1 MSFNFETSPKVNGKI
16 ALVTGGNSG
25 LGYETVKALA
35 LKGAKVYLTSRDIT
49 KGEKAKS
56 EILTAN
62 PALDIQVLKLDLASI
77 KSIENAVAEI
87 KSKHNQLDF
96 LINNAG
102 IMAMPYR
109 ETEDGFESQF
119 GVNHLGHWVLTSS
132 LMPLLLASEKSKVV
146 TVSSTARHMAREIT
160 EGDFNFKANY
170 SPWGSYG
177 HSKLANYYFGIGLA
191 RIIKRVKVSQASFIA
206 HPGISNTNLQVQ
218 TAAQGGA
225 GATGKYSES
234 LAAKLGMSA
243 WRGAQSQIRAAL
255 DPKATNG
262 DFYGPRFAAFG
273 DPVKLPILKPGASK
287 NIELLWRISKEATGY
302 AIDF

>member
-1 MSFNFETSPKVNGKI
+1 MAFNFETAPRVTDKI

-25 LGYETVKALA
+25 LGYQTVKALA
-35 LKGAKVYLTSRDIT
+35 LKGAKVYLASRDLT

-62 PALDIQVLKLDLASI
+62 PALDIEVLKLDLASI
-77 KSIENAVAEI
+77 KSIENAVSEI
-87 KSKHNQLDF
+87 KSRHNHLDF

-119 GVNHLGHWVLTSS
+119 GVNHLGHWVLTSA
-132 LMPLLLASEKSKVV
+132 LLPLLLASEKSRVI
-146 TVSSTARHMAREIT
+146 TVSSTARHMARKIT
-160 EGDFNFKANY
+160 DGDFNFKANY

-191 RIIKRVKVSQASFIA
+191 RIFKQAKISQASLFA
-206 HPGISNTNLQVQ
+206 HPGLSRTNLQVQ

-225 GATGKYSES
+225 GASGKYAEP
-234 LAAKLGMSA
+234 LTAKLGMSA

-255 DPKATNG
+255 DPAAKNG

-273 DPVKLPILKPGASK
+273 DPVKLPFIKPGATE
-287 NIELLWRISKEATGY
+287 NIETLWRISQAATGY
-302 AIDF
+302 AIHL